1 MRSAIS
7 LIGFI
12 LLFVIVFWVIGVVA
26 VSPPPSGAT
35 AVGEGI
41 RATIE
46 FFVTIIKA
54 V

>member
-12 LLFVIVFWVIGVVA
+12 LLFVIVFWIIGVVA
-26 VSPPPSGAT
+26 VPGSSGAT
-35 AVGEGI
+35 AVGDGI
-41 RATIE
+41 HATIE
-46 FFVTIIKA
+46 FFVTIIKS